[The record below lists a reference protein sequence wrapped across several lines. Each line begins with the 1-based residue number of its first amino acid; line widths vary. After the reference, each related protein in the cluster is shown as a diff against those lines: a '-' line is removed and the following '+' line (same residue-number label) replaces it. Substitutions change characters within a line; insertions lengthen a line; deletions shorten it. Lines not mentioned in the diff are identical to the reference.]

1 MKLIRA
7 MTLLISFGA
16 VSQAQT
22 VDVEHL
28 QKTVQEQSREIDEL
42 KARIARI
49 EHLLSRSVATDK
61 VATVQPAAFREN
73 ITAEPVVRPV
83 PAQTPPAQP
92 QVAGFRFSGD
102 FRLRLD
108 AGVRGASSQAPGLQV
123 IRGRYR
129 LRMNADRDVTN
140 QLKFHMQ
147 VSTGAVNNG
156 ITFDQD
162 FAGGVTRHPLFISE
176 GYIDYRPNEKVSIQ
190 GGRVEEVFADNF
202 RFLWDDDVRFNGFN
216 ERVKRGRLE
225 FKAGQYFFIN
235 PNTFTVPAGSP
246 LTLAGIQPG
255 TIARASQMFHQGF
268 TFETQINPRWKQQ
281 FTTDVQLYRNP
292 NLIALTSNANGVT
305 VTVNP
310 GIGITVAGT
319 APGVGNATTAPNN
332 AILFAPHFQIVR
344 GAYRL
349 DASQL
354 GDNQRL
360 PLTWVVQAARNV
372 GTSQLRDAMLTS
384 LSVGRTTQRGDIRGL
399 YMFAIKDA
407 NSLISQLTDDDLG
420 TTVGVNLATH
430 HVRLDYTVRPNV
442 FFQNLLFLQTERRSS
457 NPAASFFVPLGRG
470 TPRTWRYLGQLAFS
484 F

>member
-1 MKLIRA
+1 
-7 MTLLISFGA
+7 
-16 VSQAQT
+16 
-22 VDVEHL
+22 
-28 QKTVQEQSREIDEL
+28 
-42 KARIARI
+42 
-49 EHLLSRSVATDK
+49 
-61 VATVQPAAFREN
+61 
-73 ITAEPVVRPV
+73 
-83 PAQTPPAQP
+83 
-92 QVAGFRFSGD
+92 
-102 FRLRLD
+102 
-108 AGVRGASSQAPGLQV
+108 
-123 IRGRYR
+123 
-129 LRMNADRDVTN
+129 
-140 QLKFHMQ
+140 
-147 VSTGAVNNG
+147 
-156 ITFDQD
+156 
-162 FAGGVTRHPLFISE
+162 
-176 GYIDYRPNEKVSIQ
+176 
-190 GGRVEEVFADNF
+190 VEEVFADNF

-216 ERVKRGRLE
+216 ERVKQGRLE

-235 PNTFTVPAGSP
+235 PNTFTVPTGSP

-292 NLIALTSNANGVT
+292 NLIALTSNATGVT

-319 APGVGNATTAPNN
+319 APGTGNATTASNN

-344 GAYRL
+344 GVYRL
-349 DASQL
+349 DATQL
-354 GDNQRL
+354 AGNPRL
-360 PLTWVVQAARNV
+360 PMTWMVQAARNV

-384 LSVGRTTQRGDIRGL
+384 LSVGRTTQKGDIRGL

-420 TTVGVNLATH
+420 TAVGVNIATH
-430 HVRLDYTVRPNV
+430 HMRFDYTIRPNV